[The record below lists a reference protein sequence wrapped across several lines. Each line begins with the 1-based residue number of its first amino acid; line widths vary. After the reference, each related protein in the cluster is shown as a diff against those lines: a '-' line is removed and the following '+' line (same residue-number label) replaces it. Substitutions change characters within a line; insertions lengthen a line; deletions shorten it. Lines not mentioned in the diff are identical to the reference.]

1 MKTLLVLV
9 VLALSV
15 LIVQAANLKRQYC
28 GNEEFLGND
37 PPTRYP
43 HLHCGRRY
51 ITLSL
56 QSNNHI
62 NFFDK
67 KGIVRC
73 NVILNMVINNP
84 GSYEHA
90 EYPQVIQNVAT
101 DFYGDFCSEAVL
113 QRLLQLLLQNKV

>member
-9 VLALSV
+9 VLSLSV
-15 LIVQAANLKRQYC
+15 LIVQAANFKSTYC
-28 GNEEFLGND
+28 GNQEFLGND

-56 QSNNHI
+56 QPNHHI

-73 NVILNMVINNP
+73 NTILNMVINNP
-84 GSYEHA
+84 ESYEHA
-90 EYPQVIQNVAT
+90 KYPQVIHDVASK
-101 DFYGDFCSEAVL
+101 FYQDFCTKAVL